1 MEPVATLDEAIFLI
15 YPWPEGS
22 ILAKLVWEDRNRQ
35 MKHGWLLRSA
45 TWKKINVG
53 FLILSPRD

>member
-1 MEPVATLDEAIFLI
+1 MQPVTTLDEAIFLI

-35 MKHGWLLRSA
+35 VPP
-45 TWKKINVG
+45 TEVG
-53 FLILSPRD
+53 GLYKDVLGK